1 MRRVAVWV
9 DGIVQ
14 GVGFRWWGQTV
25 ARELGL
31 TGTIRNL
38 ADGRVE
44 VHAQGDEASVGRFVH
59 WLTATE
65 PGLRRPGRIDDLRN
79 RGRGRPPPA
88 NGPSTCAE
96 ERPSR

>member
-9 DGIVQ
+9 DGVVQ

-59 WLTATE
+59 WLTAAE
-65 PGLRRPGRIDDLRN
+65 PGLRRPGRIDDF
-79 RGRGRPPPA
+79 GIADEDVRPD
-88 NGPSTCAE
+88 
-96 ERPSR
+96 ERSFDVR